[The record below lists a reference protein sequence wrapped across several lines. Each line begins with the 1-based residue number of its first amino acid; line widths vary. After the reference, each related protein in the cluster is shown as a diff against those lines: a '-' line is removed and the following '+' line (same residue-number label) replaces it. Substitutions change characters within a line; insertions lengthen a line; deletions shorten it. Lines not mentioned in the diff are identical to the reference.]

1 MSGRRCSGGFR
12 AARYSAG
19 FLLLVLGSCA
29 TTGGIA
35 PFKTAP
41 LFGMVYQDD
50 GTPAAGVEVFI
61 DGHGGVYTDAGGRF
75 VKEALTAGPHRVETR
90 AEGFEPTTREVAF
103 RNRTEVVHVRLMALA
118 ALEERAC
125 REITTGGYAR
135 ARSLVGRCLLVEPER
150 PGALF
155 LMAVIEIASGNR
167 DEAVSILTRIEDQG
181 LVVPT
186 VTQLDALSGNDDT
199 QSGDPLRREE
209 LK

>member
-1 MSGRRCSGGFR
+1 MSVPGCSGGFR
-12 AARYSAG
+12 AACCGAG
-19 FLLLVLGSCA
+19 LLLLVLCSCA
-29 TTGGIA
+29 TAGGIA
-35 PFKTAP
+35 PFKSAP

-75 VKEALTAGPHRVETR
+75 VKEALAAGPHCVETR
-90 AEGFEPTTREVAF
+90 AEGFEPTTQRVEF
-103 RNRTEVVHVRLMALA
+103 RNRTEVIHVTLTALA

-155 LMAVIEIASGNR
+155 LLAVIEIASGNR
-167 DEAVSILTRIEDQG
+167 DEAVRLLTRVEDQG

-186 VTQLDALSGNDDT
+186 VAQLEALSGNNDA
-199 QSGDPLRREE
+199 QPGDSVRAEE